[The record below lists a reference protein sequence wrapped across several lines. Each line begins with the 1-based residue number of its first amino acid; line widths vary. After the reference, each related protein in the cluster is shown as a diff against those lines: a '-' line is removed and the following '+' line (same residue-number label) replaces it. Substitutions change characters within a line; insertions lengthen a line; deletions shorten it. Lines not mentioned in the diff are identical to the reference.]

1 MTTHPAY
8 EEAPTMSTYA
18 ERIAQAIAARPVE
31 ARLVR
36 KVYRALN
43 SAGTP
48 ITRVWDGG
56 AWEEIDGC
64 TAFVNLAFDLD
75 ELRAYT
81 AEGSWV
87 FLTMGE
93 EWDILCDYTVDLEDA
108 LTPVHEY
115 IDKYGN

>member
-1 MTTHPAY
+1 MSTHT
-8 EEAPTMSTYA
+8 APSAPTYA
-18 ERIAQAIAARPVE
+18 ERIAQAIADRPIE
-31 ARLVR
+31 ARILR

-48 ITRVWDGG
+48 ITRVWDG
-56 AWEEIDGC
+56 EEWAPITGC
-64 TAFVNLAFDLD
+64 TEFLNLAFDLD

-93 EWDILCDYTVDLEDA
+93 EWDVICDYTVDLEDA
-108 LTPVHEY
+108 LTPVSDY
-115 IDKYGN
+115 IERYGN